1 MDVKNVFSDFDW
13 VIRVLKSSET
23 SGHLDCVLNCFK
35 LWESKY
41 SREDKKTIK
50 YLRLEF
56 WTLFKNKS
64 TRVPK
69 S

>member
-1 MDVKNVFSDFDW
+1 MSVKNVFYDFNW
-13 VIRVLKSSET
+13 IIRVLESSKT

-41 SREDKKTIK
+41 CGEDKNVIK
-50 YLRLEF
+50 SLRLEF